1 MVLEQR
7 DIYPTTRK
15 IIINRDVKFNES
27 SLVQLDVDSRFKQ
40 DDVSDFQHIQ
50 FDRISNDS
58 HDDHS
63 SDTSHEQVSE
73 SEHEQGSG
81 LDHE

>member
-1 MVLEQR
+1 ML
-7 DIYPTTRK
+7 DPTTCK

-27 SLVQLDVDSRFKQ
+27 SLVQLNVDNRMKQ

-50 FDRISNDS
+50 FESTSDDS

-73 SEHEQGSG
+73 SDHEQGSDV
-81 LDHE
+81 DHE